1 LLATLQSSALTH
13 VNISFSTFCSHLPP
27 SHARTTN
34 NINLLLDLLGDI
46 PSTNFELGLGW
57 GEWALPDQITYGVL
71 GALLKV
77 SGELKD
83 TSLTA
88 KVLEEVRAFT
98 TALGKRIEEG
108 ERESSLTLLL
118 SGDLEL

>member
-1 LLATLQSSALTH
+1 MLAILQSSALTH